1 MDEVLQRLKDLF
13 SNFNIFSALALVLIF
28 SLVFFML
35 RAMIVNK
42 ATKLVWLYLFTT
54 ILTGLYFFFN
64 KGELS
69 TILFLAIQ
77 GMFALAVVALF
88 ATEIKR
94 ELWNKRLSDGGG
106 DKTGSA
112 DADFCI
118 EEIIKA
124 VQNMSKSDIGAIIVL
139 SNDNIAESTLNSG
152 VSINAEI
159 SSQLIESIFLPKT
172 PLHDGALI
180 INGKRIQS
188 AGCFLPVSQEIN
200 LSKDLGSRHRAG
212 IGLTETVNVTA
223 IIVSEETG
231 IISIAKGG
239 KIARYA
245 DTNALR
251 DALRGYYW
259 KEMI

>member
-1 MDEVLQRLKDLF
+1 MDEVIQRLKGLIQNFNLF
-13 SNFNIFSALALVLIF
+13 SGIALILIF
-28 SLVFFML
+28 AVVFFMV
-35 RAMIVNK
+35 RAMVVNK
-42 ATKLVWLYLFTT
+42 ASKLVWLYVFTT
-54 ILTGLYFFFN
+54 LLTGVYFFFN
-64 KGELS
+64 KNELS
-69 TILFLAIQ
+69 TVLFLIIQ
-77 GMFALAVVALF
+77 GMFALAIVALF

-94 ELWNKRLSDGGG
+94 ELWNKRSADTSSA
-106 DKTGSA
+106 TGSA
-112 DADFCI
+112 DVDYCI
-118 EEIIKA
+118 DEIIKA

-139 SNDNIAESTLNSG
+139 SNDNIAESTLKSG

-231 IISIAKGG
+231 IISIAKSG

-251 DALRGYYW
+251 TALKEYYW
-259 KEMI
+259 KDMI